1 MHNLHHIRMDEN
13 QTSAPKSTLDP
24 AKWIGQLVAAVIL
37 AEGIWGLLAS
47 LTSNLLVPLL
57 ARAME
62 ADSRSPSSLGKG
74 ELNVPALFNSVL
86 AFCLAG
92 IVFVLLHEWSRR
104 KPAPIR
110 MKTTRVPNKV
120 SQPAAGP
127 LSVMAPSEPVATL
140 ITTPPALQI
149 SQEPVSA
156 LPVRAPQQ
164 SKPTPSPLVTP
175 AKPAKPKPPKEVY
188 YNIVGDPITPTEDD

>member
-1 MHNLHHIRMDEN
+1 MDEN
-13 QTSAPKSTLDP
+13 QTSAPKSTLNP

-47 LTSNLLVPLL
+47 VTSNLLVPLL
-57 ARAME
+57 ARVME
-62 ADSRSPSSLGKG
+62 VDPRSPLSLGKG

-110 MKTTRVPNKV
+110 RKTTRVPNKV

-127 LSVMAPSEPVATL
+127 LSVMAPPEPVATL
-140 ITTPPALQI
+140 IQTAVTPSPALQI

-164 SKPTPSPLVTP
+164 SKPTPAPLVTP

-188 YNIVGDPITPTEDD
+188 YNIVGEPITPTEDD